1 MGAIEKK
8 SRLRREQDILDRIE
22 NVKRLIQMETTLLTA
37 DGAETWKRYCPV
49 DSKGQRLGSFI
60 DDLLHDLRDT
70 IQLQLLSITAL
81 CYGDNPDVGEP
92 VPMLEWNTS
101 LEGEEHPADV
111 FRDAWDKC
119 LIWNA

>member
-37 DGAETWKRYCPV
+37 DGAEPWKIYCSV
-49 DSKGQRLGSFI
+49 DRQGQRIGSSI

-70 IQLQLLSITAL
+70 IQLQLLSIVAL
-81 CYGDNPDVGEP
+81 CYGDNPDFGEP
-92 VPMLEWNTS
+92 VPTLEWTAGK
-101 LEGEEHPADV
+101 EDT
-111 FRDAWDKC
+111 FRDAFKKC
-119 LIWNA
+119 LNWNA